1 MAETAQA
8 ATPEEVAAAYF
19 KAWKAGDI
27 DRVRPLLHPDVN
39 FLGAMGA
46 LGLDRLVCFPTRWDP
61 TPEAQGAF
69 AQDCKAAGITLAA
82 S

>member
-27 DRVRPLLHPDVN
+27 DRVRPLLHPDVD
-39 FLGAMGA
+39 FLG
-46 LGLDRLVCFPTRWDP
+46 RWARP
-61 TPEAQGAF
+61 
-69 AQDCKAAGITLAA
+69 AA
-82 S
+82 SRRRSAGWAACSP